1 MPEYIDVESGQT
13 SSFISGTDF
22 IMRVYAGGSAF
33 RNDFAG
39 DKFEFGTMEDIAT
52 AKDVAKERIF
62 WSKDVFSDVGANAL
76 TNFQGF
82 ASVKLFGFEAEWN
95 DANAYVTKW
104 LTWNGETYDKSDA
117 KISDSSVRFLLTS
130 TVDGTSSKM
139 TVSLLA

>member
-52 AKDVAKERIF
+52 AQDVAN
-62 WSKDVFSDVGANAL
+62 VFSDVGANAL